1 MFKTPEISRPPET
14 RKSWKVMVS
23 WWLNHRVEKKSS
35 NWITPSNIGL
45 IIPTLFNHHR
55 SNRSEILITP
65 WFSLLP
71 GLSQNNFDWSYSLRV
86 TSTSS
91 RKAICLLGAWKPY
104 QRNNKWSSHAHL
116 KGRRKKT
123 PYTPIWKIQAFWGK
137 GLGQLAHDFLKPLG
151 LVQVFEFKRIFK
163 YSYIIIV
170 LDKSNN

>member
-116 KGRRKKT
+116 KGRRKKNT
-123 PYTPIWKIQAFWGK
+123 IHTRMKNPSV
-137 GLGQLAHDFLKPLG
+137 LGQGTWSTGSWLLKALRLG
-151 LVQVFEFKRIFK
+151 TSFWIQENL
-163 YSYIIIV
+163 
-170 LDKSNN
+170 